1 MREIKTLDSYGK
13 VAADHLS
20 RLLADE
26 PLKQTALVISERLY
40 QSVGREG
47 ARSL

>member
-1 MREIKTLDSYGK
+1 
-13 VAADHLS
+13 V
-20 RLLADE
+20 LADE

-40 QSVGREG
+40 QSVGREA